1 MKRQPTCSWSSW
13 AIPIGS
19 ALTCVLSVSSV
30 HAQSASQSAGAASME
45 AGYGN
50 SGRVATETFNPVTR
64 DANGNRL
71 IINGAIVKSREHP
84 NVSYSS
90 TSSNILSGAAYF
102 ERGAEALSNTTT
114 STAVGNLI
122 TVSVVGR
129 NNVVVLNSVQNNTGN
144 ISASAP
150 RQ

>member
-1 MKRQPTCSWSSW
+1 MKRQTTTLWSSL
-13 AIPIGS
+13 AVPIGS
-19 ALTCVLSVSSV
+19 ALACFLAATHV

-45 AGYGN
+45 AGYGK

-71 IINGAIVKSREHP
+71 IINGAIVNSRQHS

-90 TSSNILSGAAYF
+90 TSSNTLSGAAYF
-102 ERGAEALSNTTT
+102 ERGAEALSNTST

-122 TVSVVGR
+122 TVSIVGR